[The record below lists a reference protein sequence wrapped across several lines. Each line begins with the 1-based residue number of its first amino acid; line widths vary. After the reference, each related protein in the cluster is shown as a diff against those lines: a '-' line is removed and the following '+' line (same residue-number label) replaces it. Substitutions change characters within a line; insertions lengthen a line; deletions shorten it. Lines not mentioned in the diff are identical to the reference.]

1 MIYSLTIRNM
11 ALVRKYQFDA
21 QNLDEKN
28 AHKLDHQTTMKLI
41 VKQHDL
47 IFILIWLVREEKL
60 SRQNKV
66 ETKRF
71 RSMKEN
77 CELWEAVWVIRQ
89 GWGLTPGW
97 PASWAAWQAG
107 GGGGGGGGVQ
117 QVRCSPFTR
126 SLAVASG
133 ARVWWRWKRLYRRPH
148 NRAATLTGSKGSR
161 HKDTCS
167 AWHHPPP
174 PLPLTQKCQ
183 ETAFPFIFPNSS
195 ISRPQLSTRFWRV
208 WNFFAGDGQQLK
220 VSLGIYFRFHQLL
233 STCAHHDLK
242 CVRQR
247 IEREIMRSLSV
258 ITSYFYVHRL
268 PNFLCI
274 QRQPNIFLK
283 SSKSRFCYAFTYATH
298 ILLLCQ
304 LFWSFS
310 LADKQLIIGLWN
322 MLLLWRVTF
331 HVLFNFHFSKAC
343 WSLYSVIFLI
353 CL

>member
-11 ALVRKYQFDA
+11 VRKYQFDA

-28 AHKLDHQTTMKLI
+28 AQKLDHQTAMKLI

-107 GGGGGGGGVQ
+107 GGGGGGGGGGVQ

-126 SLAVASG
+126 SLVVASG

-148 NRAATLTGSKGSR
+148 NRAATLTGSKGSG

-167 AWHHPPP
+167 AWHHHPPP
-174 PLPLTQKCQ
+174 SDTIVPRNC
-183 ETAFPFIFPNSS
+183 
-195 ISRPQLSTRFWRV
+195 
-208 WNFFAGDGQQLK
+208 
-220 VSLGIYFRFHQLL
+220 
-233 STCAHHDLK
+233 
-242 CVRQR
+242 
-247 IEREIMRSLSV
+247 
-258 ITSYFYVHRL
+258 
-268 PNFLCI
+268 
-274 QRQPNIFLK
+274 
-283 SSKSRFCYAFTYATH
+283 
-298 ILLLCQ
+298 
-304 LFWSFS
+304 FS
-310 LADKQLIIGLWN
+310 L
-322 MLLLWRVTF
+322 
-331 HVLFNFHFSKAC
+331 HFSKFLDLKTPIIDKVLAC
-343 WSLYSVIFLI
+343 LEFFRWRWPTAQSLTWNLLSLSPTLVNMCPSRFEMCAVAHRAGNNEVVVGNYQLFLRSPLAPILCAFNINQIFFENPAKAGFVMHIHMRHTNYCYVNCFDRVL
-353 CL
+353 LLTSDT

>member
-1 MIYSLTIRNM
+1 MSSSWFEI
-11 ALVRKYQFDA
+11 
-21 QNLDEKN
+21 
-28 AHKLDHQTTMKLI
+28 
-41 VKQHDL
+41 
-47 IFILIWLVREEKL
+47 VREENL

-107 GGGGGGGGVQ
+107 GGGGGGGVQ

-126 SLAVASG
+126 SLVVASG

-148 NRAATLTGSKGSR
+148 NRAATLTGSKGSG

-167 AWHHPPP
+167 AWHPPP
-174 PLPLTQKCQ
+174 PSLWHNSAKKLL
-183 ETAFPFIFPNSS
+183 FPSFFQIPRSQDPNYRQGFGVPGIFS
-195 ISRPQLSTRFWRV
+195 
-208 WNFFAGDGQQLK
+208 AGDGQQLK

-268 PNFLCI
+268 PQFSVHSTSTKYFLKI
-274 QRQPNIFLK
+274 QQRQ
-283 SSKSRFCYAFTYATH
+283 
-298 ILLLCQ
+298 
-304 LFWSFS
+304 
-310 LADKQLIIGLWN
+310 
-322 MLLLWRVTF
+322 
-331 HVLFNFHFSKAC
+331 VL
-343 WSLYSVIFLI
+343 
-353 CL
+353 

>member
-126 SLAVASG
+126 SLVVASG

-148 NRAATLTGSKGSR
+148 NRAATLTGSKGSG

-167 AWHHPPP
+167 AWHHHPPS
-174 PLPLTQKCQ
+174 LWHNSAKKLL
-183 ETAFPFIFPNSS
+183 FPSFFQIPRSQDPNYRQGFGVSGIF
-195 ISRPQLSTRFWRV
+195 
-208 WNFFAGDGQQLK
+208 
-220 VSLGIYFRFHQLL
+220 SLEM
-233 STCAHHDLK
+233 A
-242 CVRQR
+242 
-247 IEREIMRSLSV
+247 
-258 ITSYFYVHRL
+258 
-268 PNFLCI
+268 N
-274 QRQPNIFLK
+274 
-283 SSKSRFCYAFTYATH
+283 SSKSHLEFTFAFTNS
-298 ILLLCQ
+298 CQ
-304 LFWSFS
+304 HVP
-310 LADKQLIIGLWN
+310 ITIWN
-322 MLLLWRVTF
+322 VCG
-331 HVLFNFHFSKAC
+331 SASSGK
-343 WSLYSVIFLI
+343 
-353 CL
+353 